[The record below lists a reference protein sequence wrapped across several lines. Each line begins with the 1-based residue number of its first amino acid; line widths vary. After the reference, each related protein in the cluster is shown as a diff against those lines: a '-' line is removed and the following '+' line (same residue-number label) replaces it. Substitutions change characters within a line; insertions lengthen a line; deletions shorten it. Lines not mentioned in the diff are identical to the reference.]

1 MKAIIILIAFML
13 VTTSTRAQS
22 GVVWCT
28 NCSDVFTQA
37 LDRVTN
43 IEQLT
48 QLYQQVDQAMQQ
60 TQQQITMVQQGIDR
74 YANMVRN
81 TTSLPGQMRSKLQGT
96 FGQLSSLTQQLN
108 VQRGDASALSQ
119 IFSATYAGSG
129 AIRDLAR
136 APKEGAGA
144 AADTYRQ
151 MREKWG
157 DEVDRSQQAAFQES
171 GSQISDIEQ
180 KSTELDNQL
189 GDLLLTPEGQMQAL
203 EAGNQIAAMQL
214 QESQRLRML
223 LAVSAQASA
232 QKQMKDEKTE
242 QMQAEAWKD
251 ALSADSLKQYTPRDD
266 PF

>member
-1 MKAIIILIAFML
+1 
-13 VTTSTRAQS
+13 
-22 GVVWCT
+22 
-28 NCSDVFTQA
+28 
-37 LDRVTN
+37 
-43 IEQLT
+43 
-48 QLYQQVDQAMQQ
+48 MQQ

-96 FGQLSSLTQQLN
+96 FGQLSYLTQQLN
-108 VQRGDASALSQ
+108 VQRGDASVLSQ
-119 IFSATYAGSG
+119 IFSATYAGTKT
-129 AIRDLAR
+129 IRSLAQ
-136 APKEGAGA
+136 APKEEART

-157 DEVDRSQQAAFQES
+157 DAVDRSQQAEFQES

-180 KSTELDNQL
+180 KSSELDSQL
-189 GDLLLTPEGQMQAL
+189 GDLLLTPDGQMKAL

-223 LAVSAQASA
+223 LAVSAQASV
-232 QKQMKDEKTE
+232 QKQMKDEKIE

-251 ALSADSLKQYTPRDD
+251 ALSADNIKQYTPRND